1 MEIAFHLN
9 REYLVNTGT
18 ALLTHF
24 ITQSNLKIPPS
35 FGYLQGYIIPS
46 TNSNLFKRKEK
57 KLPFT
62 ETAKIQRNIS
72 TTPLSHSPYAFSTIS
87 TPPPVQRPYF
97 HPLQLATISHPL
109 GALCSSEL
117 TSPDGEA
124 RKEVPCSPFEC
135 IPLRPD
141 ADHSRILSFETPC
154 PPREGNGCHAC
165 FFLATP
171 NATPWCMFAMHGVP
185 R

>member
-1 MEIAFHLN
+1 MATIQGSARIRAPIGPGSISLRQLNRSRELEIAFHLN

-124 RKEVPCSPFEC
+124 RKES
-135 IPLRPD
+135 
-141 ADHSRILSFETPC
+141 SR
-154 PPREGNGCHAC
+154 NGCS
-165 FFLATP
+165 
-171 NATPWCMFAMHGVP
+171 V
-185 R
+185 